1 MNGFA
6 YSIARNLLK
15 IGAVKFNFK
24 DPYTWTSGI
33 QSPVYC
39 DNRLSLSHTEIRS
52 MIRDAY
58 VSVIQENFPDVE
70 VIAAVA
76 TGAIPQGALVADQ
89 LGKPL
94 VYVRD
99 RAKNCGM
106 GKTIEGCIEKGQ
118 KVVIIED
125 HVSTGKSSLKVFEEL
140 RNADTDVLGMIAT
153 LSYNL
158 PIAEKN
164 FKNNNLTLITLS
176 NFSILMEEALKGGY
190 ITEEETDKLY
200 KWCKSID

>member
-33 QSPVYC
+33 KSPVYC
-39 DNRLSLSHTEIRS
+39 DNRLSLSHTELRS

-58 VSVIQENFPDVE
+58 VSVIQEKFSDVE

-106 GKTIEGCIEKGQ
+106 GKTIEGCIENGQ

-153 LSYNL
+153 LSYDL
-158 PIAEKN
+158 PIAEKS

-200 KWCKSID
+200 IWCKSID